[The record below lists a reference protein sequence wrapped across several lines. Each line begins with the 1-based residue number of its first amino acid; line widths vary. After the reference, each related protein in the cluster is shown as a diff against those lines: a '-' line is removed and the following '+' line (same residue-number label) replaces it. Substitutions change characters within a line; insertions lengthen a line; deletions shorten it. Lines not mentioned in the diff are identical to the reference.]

1 MVNRS
6 VLRLWLTTAIF
17 TFTSGAALALP
28 AIPSSLVQQAKN
40 LSPAEQSALA
50 AQYGI
55 ALPTR
60 QIASPV
66 QAAAAIEAPIVQ
78 NVLRE
83 DRAAD
88 ASKTASDKMLP
99 RFGAKLFSSDL
110 AVYTPSDKSLA
121 PTGYLLG
128 PGDVLNVQV
137 FGKDAFGALA
147 EVDRSGQITLPRIG
161 SIAMAGFTFEEAKRV
176 IEKQVTDR
184 LVGSE
189 VFTSLGELRQISIF
203 LAGEVQAPGSYN
215 VSALTSI
222 SQALYLSG
230 GITGIGSYREIQVLR
245 GNQLV
250 TSFDLYDLLLKGRSD
265 DDITLQSGD
274 TIFVPVAS
282 GIVTISGAVRRPARY
297 DLQDGETFS
306 DLVSIAGGFTASAF
320 QSLSTVK
327 RLNAGDGEPSI
338 INLEGNSGEFILQ
351 DGDIVVAKQGSSQI
365 RNAVSLLGNW
375 TRPGQYQFTP
385 GMRISDFLGDVDTD
399 IKIGA
404 NLDVGLIVRRI
415 NSDLDIEVIAF
426 DIIGVTEFP
435 DSNQDL
441 LLQEFDQVVLLPS
454 EGVLTSGLLT
464 PIVNKLRRQA
474 GEERSTNSVR
484 LTGAVKEPGE
494 YPLIAKGGLR
504 FQIALAGGLADGA
517 YIKSVEIR
525 RIAEGEESAV
535 VRLVNLDL
543 TNEFNFELKSRD
555 VVRVDFLPDWNPN
568 ETVQIT
574 GEVVFPGSYALQDG
588 ETLGSV
594 LKRAGGFTSEA
605 FPEALRFTS
614 AATKAQQ
621 LRSAAQIIQRFEREQ
636 ASRNTTSVVGDNP
649 SQNDQDFADSLLES
663 FQGRL
668 VVDIDRIMAGDP
680 SADVLL
686 QGGDEL
692 FVPKLVESVTVA
704 GEVYEP
710 GSFRYQPEISLEDYL
725 VLAAGVTE
733 RARKKSIY
741 VIEPNG
747 AVVQVKRSKR
757 QLFRANQS
765 VAGLA
770 PGSVIVVP
778 TDYDYEK
785 PLARYRG
792 ITSVVFESVA
802 SIAAFFSITNK

>member
-60 QIASPV
+60 QIDSPV

-365 RNAVSLLGNW
+365 RNAVTLTGNW

-517 YIKSVEIR
+517 YTKSVEIR
-525 RIAEGEESAV
+525 RIAEGDESAYV
-535 VRLVNLDL
+535 SLVNVDL

-568 ETVQIT
+568 ETVEFT
-574 GEVVFPGSYALQDG
+574 GEVRFPGRYALRDG
-588 ETLGSV
+588 ETLGS
-594 LKRAGGFTSEA
+594 LIKRAGGFTSEA
-605 FPEALRFTS
+605 FPS
-614 AATKAQQ
+614 AARFISASTKAQQ
-621 LRSAAQIIQRFEREQ
+621 RRSAAQIIQRFEREQ
-636 ASRNTTSVVGDNP
+636 ASRNTTGVEVGNP

-680 SADVLL
+680 NADVLL
-686 QGGDEL
+686 QDGDEL
-692 FVPKLVESVTVA
+692 LIPKLVESVTVA

-725 VLAAGVTE
+725 TLAAGVTE

-747 AVVQVKRSKR
+747 AVVQIKRSKR
-757 QLFRANQS
+757 QLFRFNQS
-765 VAGLA
+765 VVGLA

-778 TDYDYEK
+778 TNYDYEK
-785 PLARYRG
+785 PLVRYRG
-792 ITSVVFESVA
+792 VTSVVFESLA
-802 SIAAFFSITNK
+802 SIAAFFSIAK

>member
-110 AVYTPSDKSLA
+110 AVYIPSDKSLA

-365 RNAVSLLGNW
+365 RNAVTLTGNW

-474 GEERSTNSVR
+474 GEERPTNSVR

-494 YPLIAKGGLR
+494 YPLIGKGGLR
-504 FQIALAGGLADGA
+504 FQLALAGGLADGA

-525 RIAEGEESAV
+525 RIAEGDESADV
-535 VRLVNLDL
+535 SLVNVDL

-568 ETVQIT
+568 ETAQIT
-574 GEVVFPGSYALQDG
+574 GEVQFPGTYALRNG
-588 ETLGSV
+588 ETIGTLI
-594 LKRAGGFTSEA
+594 KRAGGFSSEA
-605 FPEALRFTS
+605 FPEAARFLS
-614 AATKAQQ
+614 ASTKKQQ
-621 LRSAAQIIQRFEREQ
+621 RRSAAQIIQRFEREQ
-636 ASRNTTSVVGDNP
+636 ASRNATGVVGANP
-649 SQNDQDFADSLLES
+649 SQNDQDFASSLLES

-680 SADVLL
+680 NADVLL
-686 QGGDEL
+686 QDGDEL
-692 FVPKLVESVTVA
+692 LIPKLVESVTVA

-725 VLAAGVTE
+725 VLAAGVTK
-733 RARKKSIY
+733 RARKKNIY

-757 QLFRANQS
+757 QLFRFNQS
-765 VAGLA
+765 VVGLA

-785 PLARYRG
+785 PLVRYRG
-792 ITSVVFESVA
+792 ITSVVFESLA
-802 SIAAFFSITNK
+802 SIAVFFSIANK

>member
-605 FPEALRFTS
+605 FPEAARFIS
-614 AATKAQQ
+614 ASTKAQQ
-621 LRSAAQIIQRFEREQ
+621 QRSAAQIIQRFEREQ
-636 ASRNTTSVVGDNP
+636 ASRNTTGVEGGNRSEN
-649 SQNDQDFADSLLES
+649 NQDFADSLLES

-725 VLAAGVTE
+725 VLAAGVTK
-733 RARKKSIY
+733 RARKKNIY

-757 QLFRANQS
+757 QLFRFNQS
-765 VAGLA
+765 VVGLA

-785 PLARYRG
+785 PLVRYRG
-792 ITSVVFESVA
+792 ITSVVFESLA
-802 SIAAFFSITNK
+802 SIAAFFSIANK

>member
-525 RIAEGEESAV
+525 RIAEGDESADV
-535 VRLVNLDL
+535 SLVNVDL

-568 ETVQIT
+568 ETAQIT
-574 GEVVFPGSYALQDG
+574 GEVQFPGTYALRNG
-588 ETLGSV
+588 ETIGTLI
-594 LKRAGGFTSEA
+594 KRAGGFSSEA
-605 FPEALRFTS
+605 FPEAARFLS
-614 AATKAQQ
+614 ASTKKQQ
-621 LRSAAQIIQRFEREQ
+621 RRSAAQIIKRFEREQ
-636 ASRNTTSVVGDNP
+636 ASRNATGVVGANP
-649 SQNDQDFADSLLES
+649 SQNDQDFASSLLES

-680 SADVLL
+680 NADVLL
-686 QGGDEL
+686 QDGDEL
-692 FVPKLVESVTVA
+692 LIPKLVESVTVA

-710 GSFRYQPEISLEDYL
+710 GSFRYQPESSLEDYL

-733 RARKKSIY
+733 RARKKNIY

-747 AVVQVKRSKR
+747 AVVQVKPSKR
-757 QLFRANQS
+757 QLFRFNQS

-778 TDYDYEK
+778 TNYDYDK
-785 PLARYRG
+785 PINRYRA

-802 SIAAFFSITNK
+802 SIAAFFSIASK

>member
-1 MVNRS
+1 MVIRC
-6 VLRLWLTTAIF
+6 VLRLWLSTAIF
-17 TFTSGAALALP
+17 TFTSAAAFALP

-66 QAAAAIEAPIVQ
+66 QASAAIEVPIVQ

-88 ASKTASDKMLP
+88 ASKTASDNVLP

-128 PGDVLNVQV
+128 PGDVLSVQV

-189 VFTSLGELRQISIF
+189 VVTSLGELRQISIF

-274 TIFVPVAS
+274 TVFVPVAS
-282 GIVTISGAVRRPARY
+282 GIVTMSGAVRRPARY

-338 INLEGNSGEFILQ
+338 INLEGNSAEFILQ
-351 DGDIVVAKQGSSQI
+351 DGDIVVAKEGSSQI

-426 DIIGVTEFP
+426 DVIGVTEFP

-441 LLQEFDQVVLLPS
+441 LLQEFDQVVILPS
-454 EGVLTSGLLT
+454 EGVLASGLLT

-504 FQIALAGGLADGA
+504 FQLALAGGLAEGA
-517 YIKSVEIR
+517 FLNSVEIR
-525 RIAEGEESAV
+525 RITGGGEIAEISTLTV
-535 VRLVNLDL
+535 DL
-543 TNEFNFELKSRD
+543 SKKVDFQLASRD
-555 VVRVDFLPDWNPN
+555 VVRVNFLPDWNPN

-574 GEVVFPGSYALQDG
+574 GEVQFPGTYALRNG
-588 ETLGSV
+588 ETIGS
-594 LKRAGGFTSEA
+594 LIERAGGFSGEA
-605 FPEALRFTS
+605 FPEAARFLS
-614 AATKAQQ
+614 ASTKEKQR
-621 LRSAAQIIQRFEREQ
+621 RSAARIIQRFQRER
-636 ASRNTTSVVGDNP
+636 ASRGTTGVVEGNAG
-649 SQNDQDFADSLLES
+649 QNDQDYSESLIES

-668 VVDIDRIMAGDP
+668 VVDIDQIMAGDP
-680 SADVLL
+680 GADVLL
-686 QGGDEL
+686 QDGDTL
-692 FVPKLVESVTVA
+692 FIPKLVESVTVA

-710 GSFRYQPEISLEDYL
+710 GSFRYQPEVSLDDYL
-725 VLAAGVTE
+725 VLAAGLTE

-757 QLFRANQS
+757 QLFRFNQS
-765 VAGLA
+765 VVGLA
-770 PGSVIVVP
+770 PGSVIVIP
-778 TDYDYEK
+778 TNYDYEK
-785 PLARYRG
+785 PLVRYQA

-802 SIAAFFSITNK
+802 SIAAFFSIANK

>member
-494 YPLIAKGGLR
+494 YPLIGKGGLR

-525 RIAEGEESAV
+525 RIAEGEGSAV
-535 VRLVNLDL
+535 VSLVNLDL
-543 TNEFNFELKSRD
+543 TNESNFDLESRD

-568 ETVQIT
+568 ETAQIT
-574 GEVVFPGSYALQDG
+574 GEVQFPGTYALRNG
-588 ETLGSV
+588 ETIGTLI
-594 LKRAGGFTSEA
+594 KRAGGFSSEA
-605 FPEALRFTS
+605 FPEAARFLS
-614 AATKAQQ
+614 ASTKKQQ
-621 LRSAAQIIQRFEREQ
+621 RTSAAQIIQRFEREQ
-636 ASRNTTSVVGDNP
+636 ASRKATGVVGDNP
-649 SQNDQDFADSLLES
+649 SQNDQDFASSLLES

-680 SADVLL
+680 NADVLL
-686 QGGDEL
+686 QDGDEL
-692 FVPKLVESVTVA
+692 LIPKIVESVTVA

-733 RARKKSIY
+733 RARKKNIY

-747 AVVQVKRSKR
+747 AVVQVKPSKR
-757 QLFRANQS
+757 QLFRFNQS

-778 TDYDYEK
+778 TNYDYDK
-785 PLARYRG
+785 PINRYRA

-802 SIAAFFSITNK
+802 SIAAFFSIASK

>member
-494 YPLIAKGGLR
+494 YPLIGKGGLR
-504 FQIALAGGLADGA
+504 FQLALAGGLADGA

-525 RIAEGEESAV
+525 RIAEGDESADV
-535 VRLVNLDL
+535 SLVNVDL

-568 ETVQIT
+568 ETAQIT
-574 GEVVFPGSYALQDG
+574 GEVQFPGTYALRNG
-588 ETLGSV
+588 ETIGTLI
-594 LKRAGGFTSEA
+594 KRAGGFSSEA
-605 FPEALRFTS
+605 FPEAARFLS
-614 AATKAQQ
+614 ASTKKQQ
-621 LRSAAQIIQRFEREQ
+621 RRSASRIIQRFEREQ
-636 ASRNTTSVVGDNP
+636 ASRNATGVLGANP
-649 SQNDQDFADSLLES
+649 SQNDQDFTSSLLES

-680 SADVLL
+680 NADVLL
-686 QGGDEL
+686 QDGDEL
-692 FVPKLVESVTVA
+692 LIPKIVESVTVA

-733 RARKKSIY
+733 RARKKNIY

-747 AVVQVKRSKR
+747 AVVQVKPSKR
-757 QLFRANQS
+757 QLFRFNQS

-778 TDYDYEK
+778 TNYDYDK
-785 PLARYRG
+785 PIDRYRA

-802 SIAAFFSITNK
+802 SVAAFFSIANK

>member
-525 RIAEGEESAV
+525 RIAEGDESADV
-535 VRLVNLDL
+535 SLVNVDL

-621 LRSAAQIIQRFEREQ
+621 RRSAAQIIQRFEREQ

>member
-88 ASKTASDKMLP
+88 ASKTASDKVLP

-525 RIAEGEESAV
+525 RIAEG
-535 VRLVNLDL
+535 D
-543 TNEFNFELKSRD
+543 
-555 VVRVDFLPDWNPN
+555 
-568 ETVQIT
+568 
-574 GEVVFPGSYALQDG
+574 
-588 ETLGSV
+588 
-594 LKRAGGFTSEA
+594 
-605 FPEALRFTS
+605 
-614 AATKAQQ
+614 
-621 LRSAAQIIQRFEREQ
+621 ER
-636 ASRNTTSVVGDNP
+636 P
-649 SQNDQDFADSLLES
+649 C
-663 FQGRL
+663 
-668 VVDIDRIMAGDP
+668 
-680 SADVLL
+680 
-686 QGGDEL
+686 
-692 FVPKLVESVTVA
+692 
-704 GEVYEP
+704 
-710 GSFRYQPEISLEDYL
+710 
-725 VLAAGVTE
+725 
-733 RARKKSIY
+733 
-741 VIEPNG
+741 
-747 AVVQVKRSKR
+747 
-757 QLFRANQS
+757 QS
-765 VAGLA
+765 C
-770 PGSVIVVP
+770 
-778 TDYDYEK
+778 
-785 PLARYRG
+785 
-792 ITSVVFESVA
+792 
-802 SIAAFFSITNK
+802 